1 MAALI
6 FICIIETIIGGY
18 IIRKLLK
25 EKNIIERT
33 TEESSE
39 VVCSKTKEIQ
49 REKEKNVQ
57 LQLSLRN
64 ANNLHEFVNNIVFK
78 ETYSHQRYIKIYQ
91 KELEY
96 REITQMVYAVFYE
109 DDYTY
114 EMEYLKEKNRKFD
127 INTDVSRFKLN
138 CRMFIDGEKLD
149 PSLNTYIVKENC
161 SIKIEELNM
170 YEHEGKGA
178 GSFYLECLS
187 KELLRY
193 PQIQYLYGDLSTVDF
208 EKRDKLIYFYGK
220 NGFEDI
226 KPITEE
232 NSGHVAKTIRFID
245 DNVLKLTHKNM
256 TFGVEIEF
264 QLRNGHSPIEIAQEM
279 HKMELSDCEEVR
291 TFDTI
296 EKICGWKIIKERTCD
311 YEIIS
316 PVLTDTKKCWEQ
328 INLVCCILLKYGA
341 YTDSDCAFHVH
352 IGTKDLLVDG
362 KQWILLRDIYTKF
375 EPITCALSR
384 GEFENISKRRLE
396 HFAITMA
403 MADKIWCKGWS
414 IEKCKE
420 EIEKGDLSLISH
432 FYRTRKVGMNW
443 NCMSEEGKTIEFR
456 TFNGTINFFLIQ
468 SYLMYICNLV
478 DKVALMNESNVIIEE
493 VLKKKIISDEYIDAT
508 IDYLTDDNYIRNR
521 LKQNI
526 KNGNRLN
533 EFTWGMLNGSGKIYI
548 D

>member
-1 MAALI
+1 M
-6 FICIIETIIGGY
+6 
-18 IIRKLLK
+18 
-25 EKNIIERT
+25 
-33 TEESSE
+33 
-39 VVCSKTKEIQ
+39 
-49 REKEKNVQ
+49 
-57 LQLSLRN
+57 
-64 ANNLHEFVNNIVFK
+64 
-78 ETYSHQRYIKIYQ
+78 
-91 KELEY
+91 
-96 REITQMVYAVFYE
+96 REI
-109 DDYTY
+109 
-114 EMEYLKEKNRKFD
+114 
-127 INTDVSRFKLN
+127 
-138 CRMFIDGEKLD
+138 
-149 PSLNTYIVKENC
+149 
-161 SIKIEELNM
+161 
-170 YEHEGKGA
+170 
-178 GSFYLECLS
+178 LS
-187 KELLRY
+187 
-193 PQIQYLYGDLSTVDF
+193 
-208 EKRDKLIYFYGK
+208 
-220 NGFEDI
+220 
-226 KPITEE
+226 
-232 NSGHVAKTIRFID
+232 
-245 DNVLKLTHKNM
+245 
-256 TFGVEIEF
+256 
-264 QLRNGHSPIEIAQEM
+264 SPN
-279 HKMELSDCEEVR
+279 
-291 TFDTI
+291 
-296 EKICGWKIIKERTCD
+296 
-311 YEIIS
+311 
-316 PVLTDTKKCWEQ
+316 VLTDTKKCWEQ

-396 HFAITMA
+396 HFAITIA